1 MNPSKINF
9 DIRNLTLKRKDHN
22 QIFSPGKHLSGRSF
36 QDPLWI
42 LAIYINVVS
51 KNYSNASIVISEQR
65 GK

>member
-1 MNPSKINF
+1 MNSSKINF

-22 QIFSPGKHLSGRSF
+22 QIFSPGKHLSGRNF

-42 LAIYINVVS
+42 LAIYINVS
-51 KNYSNASIVISEQR
+51 KNYSSASIVISEQR